1 MEIRVIK
8 NPIKKAELKRIA
20 DEWGSDFVK
29 GVVDVARGIMAVGG
43 AFHTDEE
50 EMLVEQG
57 SRRENLW
64 GINLYPQKTE
74 DAWIAF
80 DSLINIK
87 PAQGNRS
94 MNVEDND
101 IKERIKTII
110 RALIEV

>member
-1 MEIRVIK
+1 MIK

-29 GVVDVARGIMAVGG
+29 GVVDIAEGVMAIGG
-43 AFHTDEE
+43 VFHADEE

-57 SRRENLW
+57 SKRHNLW
-64 GINLYPQKTE
+64 GINLYPQKAE
-74 DAWIAF
+74 EAWIAF

-101 IKERIKTII
+101 TKERIRTIVW
-110 RALIEV
+110 ALIEE